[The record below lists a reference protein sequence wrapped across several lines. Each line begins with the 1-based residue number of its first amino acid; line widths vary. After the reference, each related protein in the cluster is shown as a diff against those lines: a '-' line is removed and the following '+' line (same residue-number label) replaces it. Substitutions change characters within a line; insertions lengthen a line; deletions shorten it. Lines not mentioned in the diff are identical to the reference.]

1 MMSALTSGLLRGSA
15 ILRTAALAVG
25 IALAASTLTCAAQPK
40 KGQTAPALEVKDLNG
55 RIFSLK
61 EELKRGPVFVS
72 FWATWCQPCREEFP
86 LVSRLAREWQPKGVR
101 FISVAV
107 WDREDAVRRFVR
119 EQKPAQRVAVDQNR
133 KAYNDWDLDAVPAS
147 FLVGRDG
154 KIAAFYDLF
163 DAKDLPAIGADIRR
177 ALRAYGR

>member
-1 MMSALTSGLLRGSA
+1 MSGVSAAGLRPWA
-15 ILRTAALAVG
+15 ALRTAVLAVG
-25 IALAASTLTCAAQPK
+25 IVLTAGALTSAAQPK
-40 KGQTAPALEVKDLNG
+40 KGHNAPALEVKDLNG
-55 RIFSLK
+55 KAFSLK

-119 EQKPAQRVAVDQNR
+119 EQKPVQRVAVDQNK

-154 KIAAFYDLF
+154 KIAAFYDVF
-163 DAKDLPAIGADIRR
+163 EATDLPAIGADIRR
-177 ALRAYGR
+177 ALRAYGK

>member
-1 MMSALTSGLLRGSA
+1 MSGLSSGLLRPSA
-15 ILRTAALAVG
+15 ALRMVVLALGIALAVG
-25 IALAASTLTCAAQPK
+25 TLACAAQPK
-40 KGQTAPALEVKDLNG
+40 KGQAAPALEVKDLNG
-55 RIFSLK
+55 KAFSLK

-119 EQKPAQRVAVDQNR
+119 EQKPAQRVAVDQN
-133 KAYNDWDLDAVPAS
+133 KKVYNDWDLDAVPAS